1 MPPELI
7 QAPHLITLE
16 NTGSL
21 SVSYVQHRPIKKGVK
36 PVSNASYSVL
46 INLLKD
52 LDEIEDPQTVIAMV
66 DNPSTEVLVK
76 VLRQFDGCSKTI
88 QMSPESLRDLGIK
101 VKNEQVATQIFRAFS
116 VDHYITAAQLI
127 GLLSMVTSP
136 TVRIDT
142 VTAFWA
148 RITDRARNF
157 SDVMRH
163 LEVEESTVLGK
174 RIGYYA
180 MLDQNKPSMY
190 YRLRMYNKSEFR
202 VAKILFQM
210 AITKV
215 LQTTSTHVYMKDLK
229 VDNDPKHV
237 LEGPNMWQ
245 VLTGNAPDGTD
256 PTTTLDFYFDVSPQT
271 IPTELSPKLAFG
283 RGLRQRVIVCSS
295 SACADADADLLC
307 LAVPCV
313 HNSIQMSR
321 PRQQQPISS
330 KGDGK
335 RTSKPRS
342 LPSCASVSSPEGE
355 QEALLLFSPC
365 SGLLPWTSGGLVD
378 ARHSGLYD
386 ELTSCLSVFFPH
398 QRRRRSIPNQVP
410 SS

>member
-7 QAPHLITLE
+7 QAPHLIALE
-16 NTGSL
+16 STGSL

-66 DNPSTEVLVK
+66 DNPATEVLVK
-76 VLRQFDGCSKTI
+76 VLRQFDGCPKTI
-88 QMSPESLRDLGIK
+88 QMSPEALRDLNLK
-101 VKNEQVATQIFRAFS
+101 VRNEQVATQIFRAFS
-116 VDHYITAAQLI
+116 VDHFITAAQLI

-136 TVRIDT
+136 TVRIET

-148 RITDRARNF
+148 RITDRAKNF
-157 SDVMRH
+157 SDVMRYMN
-163 LEVEESTVLGK
+163 VEESTVLGK

-210 AITKV
+210 AINKV

-256 PTTTLDFYFDVSPQT
+256 PTTTLDFYFDVSPET
-271 IPTELSPKLAFG
+271 IPPDELSPELVLK
-283 RGLRQRVIVCSS
+283 QRVFSS
-295 SACADADADLLC
+295 SATVVLNDADLL
-307 LAVPCV
+307 AVVPCV
-313 HNSIQMSR
+313 CNISIRTSR
-321 PRQQQPISS
+321 PRPQQPTSS
-330 KGDGK
+330 RGGGK
-335 RTSKPRS
+335 RVSKQGR
-342 LPSCASVSSPEGE
+342 LPSCAKVSSGEGE
-355 QEALLLFSPC
+355 RRMPFCFFSPHC
-365 SGLLPWTSGGLVD
+365 SG
-378 ARHSGLYD
+378 
-386 ELTSCLSVFFPH
+386 
-398 QRRRRSIPNQVP
+398 
-410 SS
+410 